1 MGIDFWKYPIEFII
15 GFKIDNWLVWNKYII
30 DIDIN
35 IRLVWG

>member
-15 GFKIDNWLVWNKYII
+15 GSKIDYWLFWNKYIT

-35 IRLVWG
+35 IRVVWS